1 MTSERGQ
8 MSTDDAISGGQ
19 VIPDEIRGLLEKR
32 TTFQGWLDRL
42 DDLGDEFSSEVAE
55 KVRSDYV
62 GRLDRVE
69 GELAGHRTEL
79 ESALSQRRAA
89 VADVTERHDA
99 RAAEL
104 EETELRYR
112 VGEFG
117 EAEWKDRRK
126 EQQAAL
132 DELAAEVT
140 QHSSA
145 VTALEGVL
153 DELAGR
159 AKADTGEARPEAKP
173 VPSALEA
180 EPVDVADL
188 PEGLEVAGEES
199 TSTEPDPPRE
209 VPEARITMPFDDEA
223 PEVEELF
230 AEVASLEDEREAI
243 SEVAVE
249 PEAEEELAVAEEAE
263 PAAVQAEPDGESEEF
278 MDELEFL
285 ESLSLDDA
293 DSFDAVSAMLDEED
307 DETKSDRKSE
317 DL

>member
-1 MTSERGQ
+1 

-42 DDLGDEFSSEVAE
+42 DDLGDQFSSEVAE

-69 GELAGHRTEL
+69 GELAEHRTEL
-79 ESALSQRRAA
+79 ESALSERRVA

-126 EQQAAL
+126 AQQAAL
-132 DELAAEVT
+132 DELAAEVKE
-140 QHSSA
+140 HSGA

-159 AKADTGEARPEAKP
+159 AKSDTVKARPEAEP
-173 VPSALEA
+173 VPLELEA
-180 EPVDVADL
+180 EPVAVADL
-188 PEGLEVAGEES
+188 PQGLEVAGEES
-199 TSTEPDPPRE
+199 TGMEPDLPEE
-209 VPEARITMPFDDEA
+209 VQEAGISRRFDDEA

-230 AEVASLEDEREAI
+230 AEASSLEDEREAI

-249 PEAEEELAVAEEAE
+249 PEAEEGPAVEEEAE
-263 PAAVQAEPDGESEEF
+263 PAGVQAEPDGESAEF

-307 DETKSDRKSE
+307 DDTKSDRKSE